1 MIRTLI
7 DNPTEIT
14 PRLKDFEQL
23 ILNFSQL
30 IYILRPQQ
38 ALEWLRK
45 RIQQQIEEKNMA
57 YDELLG
63 DLQNLKNELA
73 SIDDIIY
80 D

>member
-1 MIRTLI
+1 M
-7 DNPTEIT
+7 
-14 PRLKDFEQL
+14 
-23 ILNFSQL
+23 
-30 IYILRPQQ
+30 LRPQQ